1 LLWEGADTVTA
12 PEKGLRF
19 YPASHRYKLD
29 GEWVPGVTTIL
40 GNAIPK
46 PGLTKWAAKSVAAYV
61 ASNRETIEH
70 LYGMGELPMVEALKN
85 VPWQDRDE
93 AANKGTAVHDFAE
106 RIINGEDVDVPEYL
120 QGHVES
126 CITFLETYDVR
137 PVLVE
142 ACVGSRKHRYAGKLD
157 LVAESTL
164 GGPLSIMDYKTSRSG
179 IYAET
184 AYQLAAYA
192 GAEFYGE
199 GGDEHPMD
207 ALPITTAYGIHIRA
221 DGYDVLPLRFGPDVF
236 NEWVTLVESSRA
248 IARAQGNWKIPG
260 TGYVG
265 LPIEPEAVA

>member
-1 LLWEGADTVTA
+1 MSA

-19 YPASHRYKLD
+19 YPTSHRYRLD
-29 GEWVPGVTTIL
+29 GEWVQGVTTIL

-46 PGLTKWAAKSVAAYV
+46 PALTKWAAKSVAQYV
-61 ASNRETIEH
+61 ASNRDTIEH

-106 RIINGEDVDVPEYL
+106 RIIQGEDVDVPEYL
-120 QGHVES
+120 EGHVES
-126 CITFLETYDVR
+126 CIAFLETYKVE
-137 PVLVE
+137 PILVE
-142 ACVGSRKHRYAGKLD
+142 ACVGHRSQRYAGKLD
-157 LVAESTL
+157 LIADSPKL
-164 GGPLSIMDYKTSRSG
+164 GRFIGDYKTSRSG

-192 GAEFYGE
+192 GAQFHGE
-199 GGDEHPMD
+199 GGDEHP
-207 ALPITTAYGIHIRA
+207 LPGIEAAYGIQIRA
-221 DGYDVLPLRFGPDVF
+221 DGYDVLPLRSGTEVYE
-236 NEWVTLVESSRA
+236 EWVGLLESSRA

-260 TGYVG
+260 SGYVG